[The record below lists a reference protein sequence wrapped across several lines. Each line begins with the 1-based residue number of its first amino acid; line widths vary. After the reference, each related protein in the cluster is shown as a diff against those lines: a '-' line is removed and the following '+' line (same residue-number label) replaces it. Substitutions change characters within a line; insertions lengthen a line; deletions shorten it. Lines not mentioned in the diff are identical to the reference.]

1 MIRRVQV
8 QVAAQRL
15 GGGAVYSKS
24 PNGHVDRLCR
34 TTSARIPRSTV
45 VGRLLRFFL
54 SYSHL
59 DAMSNKDYYGGQQQ
73 QYYPPQ
79 GAL

>member
-8 QVAAQRL
+8 QVAAQR
-15 GGGAVYSKS
+15 GGAVYFKS
-24 PNGHVDRLCR
+24 SNRHVDRLCR